1 MLIADL
7 GCAANDCRAFY
18 KHGDL
23 RIEPCESGMECSL
36 ENGAVTLIAKEY
48 LHAVELEGEAIFEEN
63 GFSMLAG
70 EKKTVGYRYL
80 ADTAEKEIRA
90 EAYTLSILKK

>member
-1 MLIADL
+1 MNCADRVYAGL
-7 GCAANDCRAFY
+7 
-18 KHGDL
+18 
-23 RIEPCESGMECSL
+23 
-36 ENGAVTLIAKEY
+36 
-48 LHAVELEGEAIFEEN
+48 ELEGEAIFEEN

-80 ADTAEKEIRA
+80 DNAAEKEIRA